1 MEQDIQQ
8 LYEDAMTILNDPR
21 GLDEYQKSFL
31 EGYFSAMYDEIHE
44 LIEPNT
50 DITDEDFIDFIECIW
65 QRKNAIV
72 EDDQLRR
79 RFCLLCQK
87 VVQVFN
93 WNE

>member
-1 MEQDIQQ
+1 MTDIQE

-21 GLDEYQKSFL
+21 GLNELQESFL

-44 LIEPNT
+44 LAEPNT
-50 DITDEDFIDFIECIW
+50 ETISDDFIDFIECIW

-87 VVQVFN
+87 VIEVFN
-93 WNE
+93 WNQ

>member
-1 MEQDIQQ
+1 MIDIQQ

-21 GLDEYQKSFL
+21 GLDELQTAFL
-31 EGYFSAMYDEIHE
+31 KGYFSAMYDEIRE

-50 DITDEDFIDFIECIW
+50 DITDKDFADFIECIW

-87 VVQVFN
+87 VIEVFN
-93 WNE
+93 WNQ